1 VADSRAPGAGISGG
15 GTHVPPPLHPRVSV
29 YLDHAATTPL
39 SEAARAAMEPFL
51 AERFGNAS
59 EPHRF
64 GLAARRGLEEA
75 RAAVAGLLD
84 AEPRQVV
91 FTSGGSEADNQGVFG
106 LAGAEPGRLVVSAIE
121 HPAVREP
128 ARELERR
135 GFEVAW
141 APVDGDG
148 VVDADAFAELVQPG
162 DRLAAVMWA
171 NNVTGAVQPVAR
183 LAAVAAERG
192 VRFHCDAVQAAA
204 SFAVGL
210 GVEGIETLALSAHKL
225 GGPKGVGCLVARHPG
240 RVAPLVFGGGQEG
253 GLRSGTENVAGIA
266 GFAAA
271 LAATRAAAD
280 RRAALRARLEA
291 ALPDGASVV
300 SAGAERLPGH
310 ALVLV
315 SGVRAELLVLAL
327 DRAGYAV
334 AAGSA
339 CAAGDAEPSHVL
351 VAQGLSA
358 EDARSVVRVSLG
370 LETTAAEVDGFGA
383 AFAAAVAQLRRGGLE
398 GIAAAV

>member
-1 VADSRAPGAGISGG
+1 M
-15 GTHVPPPLHPRVSV
+15 TV

-39 SEAARAAMEPFL
+39 ADGARAAMEPFL
-51 AERFGNAS
+51 TGEFGNAS

-64 GLAARRGLEEA
+64 GRAARSALEGA
-75 RAAVAGLLD
+75 RARVAALLD
-84 AEPRQVV
+84 AEPGQIV
-91 FTSGGSEADNQGVFG
+91 FTSGGSEADNQAVFG
-106 LAGAEPGRLVVSAIE
+106 LAGAARGRVVVSAIE

-141 APVDGDG
+141 APVDADG
-148 VVDADAFAELVQPG
+148 VVDVDAFAALVRPG

-183 LAAVAAERG
+183 LAGIAAERG
-192 VRFHCDAVQAAA
+192 VPFHCDAVQAAA

-210 GVEGIETLALSAHKL
+210 GVAGVETLALSAHKL
-225 GGPKGVGCLVARHPG
+225 GGPKGVGCLAVRSPRALP
-240 RVAPLVFGGGQEG
+240 PLVYGGGQEG
-253 GLRSGTENVAGIA
+253 GLRSGTENVPGIV

-271 LAATRAAAD
+271 LDAMRAADD
-280 RRAALRARLEA
+280 RRAERRARVEA
-291 ALPDGASVV
+291 ALPSGTSVV
-300 SAGAERLPGH
+300 SAGAERLVGH
-310 ALVLV
+310 VLILVP
-315 SGVRAELLVLAL
+315 GVRAELLVLAL

-351 VAQGLSA
+351 VAQGMSA
-358 EDARSVVRVSLG
+358 QDARSVVRVSLG
-370 LETTAAEVDGFGA
+370 PRTTVAEVDGFAA
-383 AFAAAVAQLRRGGLE
+383 AFAACVERLRQGGLE
-398 GIAAAV
+398 GVAAAV